1 MSMDYD
7 MTPAPKASR
16 SYVVTLLL
24 AFLLGGFGIH
34 RFYTGYI
41 LIGIIQLL
49 TCGGFGWWALI
60 DLIALAL
67 NKYVDADGNELEDH
81 NAGCALLVGIVIVFS
96 FIFGGIVMM
105 LSLFSY

>member
-1 MSMDYD
+1 MKSQKSWL
-7 MTPAPKASR
+7 A
-16 SYVVTLLL
+16 TLLL
-24 AFLLGGFGIH
+24 CFFLGGLGIH
-34 RFYTGYI
+34 SFYAGKTAFGV
-41 LIGIIQLL
+41 IQLL